1 MALPDLALP
10 FGIRDIKLKPLDSL
24 GENPGTAV
32 DLPAARTLSFKETED
47 FEELRGDDVLIASHG
62 AGPVTEWE
70 LEGGGISLLAY
81 VVIAGGA
88 NVLTGV
94 TPNQKRTFTKLR
106 TDARP
111 YFQPEGQAISDSGGD
126 VHAVLY
132 RCKADGDLEGEFA
145 NGGFFLTQCAGKG
158 YGSAVS
164 NKLYDFVHNETAV
177 AIT

>member
-10 FGIRDIKLKPLDSL
+10 FGIRDIKLKPLDAA
-24 GENPGTAV
+24 GENPGTMV
-32 DLPAARTLSFKETED
+32 DLPAARTLSFTEAEE
-47 FEELRGDDVLIASHG
+47 FEELDGDDVKIATHG
-62 AGPVTEWE
+62 AGPYTEWE

-81 VVIAGGA
+81 KVIAGGA
-88 NVLTGV
+88 NVLTG
-94 TPNQKRTFTKLR
+94 TAPNEKRTYTKLR

-126 VHAVLY
+126 VHCVLY

-145 NGGFFLTQCAGKG
+145 NGGFFLTQCSGKG

-164 NKLYDFVHNETAV
+164 NKLYEFVHNESVV
-177 AIT
+177 AIA

>member
-10 FGIRDIKLKPLDSL
+10 FGIRDIQLKPLDAL
-24 GENPGTAV
+24 GETPGTAV
-32 DLPAARTLSFKETED
+32 DLPAARTLSFKDTED
-47 FEELRGDDVLIASHG
+47 FEQLEGDDVIVASHG

-81 VVIAGGA
+81 KVIAGGA
-88 NVLTGV
+88 NVLSGV
-94 TPNQKRTFTKLR
+94 SPNSKRTFSKLR
-106 TDARP
+106 TDSRP

-132 RCKADGDLEGEFA
+132 RCKAEGDLEGEFA

-164 NKLYDFVHNETAV
+164 GKLYDFVHNETV
-177 AIT
+177 TAIV

>member
-10 FGIRDIKLKPLDSL
+10 FGLRDVKLKPLDAL

-32 DLPAARTLSFKETED
+32 DLPAARTVSFKETED

-81 VVIAGGA
+81 SVIAGGA
-88 NVLTGV
+88 NVLSGV
-94 TPNQKRTFTKLR
+94 TPNAKRTFTKLR
-106 TDARP
+106 TDSRP

-126 VHAVLY
+126 VHGVCY
-132 RCKADGDLEGEFA
+132 RCKADGDLEGEFS
-145 NGGFFLTQCAGKG
+145 NGGFFLTACAGKG

-177 AIT
+177 AIS